1 MQLVKQ
7 RATCPSCRAVFQ
19 RAQQCCPMDG
29 ARLQPLPQD
38 PLVGSLLG
46 MRYQVLS
53 VLGDGGMA
61 RSYRVHDTRTDE
73 PFAAQVMY
81 GDYAA
86 IPQHRARFARA
97 ASISAGLGHPNVV
110 ATVDAAVD
118 GTPLPYMVTE
128 LVEGPLLSQI
138 IAAEA
143 PLGARRVLRLLRQL
157 ASALEHVHERGVI
170 HRGLSPESVVVVA
183 RRDAEI
189 ARIFDFGIALR
200 PEAAEHR
207 LTRAEKIVGT
217 PAYMA
222 PEQAN
227 GGDSDARSDLYNLG
241 LVLYEMLSGR
251 HPFDGTALVMATLH
265 GAADVPPI
273 HVRVPGLTVDPM
285 LEAVAVRLMQARP
298 ADRFVSASAL
308 LERLE
313 VLSGHR

>member
-1 MQLVKQ
+1 
-7 RATCPSCRAVFQ
+7 
-19 RAQQCCPMDG
+19 MDG

-46 MRYQVLS
+46 QRYQVLS

-61 RSYRVHDTRTDE
+61 RSYRVRDTRTDE
-73 PFAAQVMY
+73 SFAAKVMY

-86 IPQHRARFARA
+86 IPQHRARFERE

-118 GTPLPYMVTE
+118 GIGLPYMVTE

-143 PLGARRVLRLLRQL
+143 PLGPRRVLRLLLQL
-157 ASALEHVHERGVI
+157 GSALEHVHERGVI

-183 RRDAEI
+183 RRDAEV

-200 PEAAEHR
+200 PEAAEQR

-217 PAYMA
+217 PTYMA
-222 PEQAN
+222 PEQVN
-227 GGDSDARSDLYNLG
+227 GGDSDPRSDLYNLG

-251 HPFDGTALVMATLH
+251 HPFEGTALVIATQH
-265 GAADVPPI
+265 GTAEVPPI
-273 HVRVPGLTVDPM
+273 RSRVPGLTVDPV
-285 LEAVAVRLMQARP
+285 LESVALRLMQAHP

-313 VLSGHR
+313 VLSGHQ